1 MEKLLSSRK
10 TVDDALKQCPSV
22 ETVIV
27 VRRTEN
33 TVKMEPGR
41 DYWYHELIKLP
52 IANGKS
58 PTEVMDSEDP
68 LYILYL
74 FTSGTTGKPKAHSS
88 HARRI
93 YGRSVLNVK
102 NVLICR
108 IRIAGGVPPI
118 RDGLRDIHKIPSVHV
133 IFPRLNVVHE

>member
-1 MEKLLSSRK
+1 MNGKIVELKK

-68 LYILYL
+68 LYILY
-74 FTSGTTGKPKAHSS
+74 TSGTTGKPKAILHT
-88 HARRI
+88 H
-93 YGRSVLNVK
+93 
-102 NVLICR
+102 
-108 IRIAGGVPPI
+108 GGYMV
-118 RDGLRDIHKIPSVHV
+118 GVY
-133 IFPRLNVVHE
+133 